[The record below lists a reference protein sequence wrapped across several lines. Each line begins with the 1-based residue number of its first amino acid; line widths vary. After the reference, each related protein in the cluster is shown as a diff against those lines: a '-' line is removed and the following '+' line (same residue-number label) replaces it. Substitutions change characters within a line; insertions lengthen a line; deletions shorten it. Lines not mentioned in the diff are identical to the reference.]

1 MISIVTTFLEA
12 ASLTWLYHFDMTEV
26 ALSAVGARQIS
37 EARRH
42 DVALQMSLA
51 AGTPRRPGLEE
62 TEVGLLDFSAWD
74 RHAPWPRDVPLG
86 QPVTFG
92 ACWCPCE
99 MLLRKGH
106 QILQDAVKL

>member
-51 AGTPRRPGLEE
+51 AGTPG
-62 TEVGLLDFSAWD
+62 
-74 RHAPWPRDVPLG
+74 
-86 QPVTFG
+86 
-92 ACWCPCE
+92 
-99 MLLRKGH
+99 
-106 QILQDAVKL
+106 

>member
-1 MISIVTTFLEA
+1 
-12 ASLTWLYHFDMTEV
+12 MTEV

-51 AGTPRRPGLEE
+51 AGTPGRPGLEE

-74 RHAPWPRDVPLG
+74 RHAPWPSLAQGRASKG
-86 QPVTFG
+86 QLVTFG
-92 ACWCPCE
+92 AGALAGCCSE
-99 MLLRKGH
+99 RVIKSFKM
-106 QILQDAVKL
+106 Q